1 MDKIKNLAD
10 LRKMKEGMQA
20 RMSMRSCGPPQ
31 DERGYAGED
40 VDA

>member
-10 LRKMKEGMQA
+10 LRKMK
-20 RMSMRSCGPPQ
+20 GPPQ